1 MTLLSR
7 AGAGIMV
14 ISVALVGCAS
24 VKAKMNPDEAIAA
37 RQKLMKEQ
45 GAAMR
50 SISDKMKA
58 GQVQAV
64 VADAKILEDTSKKI
78 TALFPEGSVNPATS
92 RAKPEIWQKW
102 SEFEDNAK
110 KLNSQV
116 KMLEDTAKTG
126 NAEATGKMVADIGRA
141 TCGGCHN
148 SFRGPEIKK

>member
-7 AGAGIMV
+7 TVVVVVSLG
-14 ISVALVGCAS
+14 VAVAGCAS
-24 VKAKMNPDEAIAA
+24 MRAKMNPDEAIAA

-64 VADAKILEDTSKKI
+64 ESDAKTLEDTSKKI

-102 SEFEDNAK
+102 SEFEGNAK
-110 KLNSQV
+110 SLRTKAAQ
-116 KMLEDTAKTG
+116 LEETAKTG
-126 NAEATGKMVADIGRA
+126 NAQTTQTMVADLGKT
-141 TCGGCHN
+141 TCGACHTE
-148 SFRGPEIKK
+148 FRGPEIKK

>member
-7 AGAGIMV
+7 AGIV
-14 ISVALVGCAS
+14 VLSVAVIGCAS
-24 VKAKMNPDEAIAA
+24 MKAKMNPDEAIAE

-64 VADAKILEDTSKKI
+64 ATDAKTLEDTAKKI
-78 TALFPEGSVNPATS
+78 TVLFPEGSVNPATS

-102 SEFEDNAK
+102 PEFEGHAK
-110 KLNSQV
+110 KLETQA
-116 KMLEDTAKTG
+116 KLLADTAKTG
-126 NAEATGKMVADIGRA
+126 NADATGKMVADIGRG
-141 TCGGCHN
+141 TCGGCHTP
-148 SFRGPEIKK
+148 FRGPEIKK

>member
-7 AGAGIMV
+7 TVVVVVSLG
-14 ISVALVGCAS
+14 VAVAGCAS
-24 VKAKMNPDEAIAA
+24 MRAKMNPDEAIAA

-64 VADAKILEDTSKKI
+64 ESDAKTLEDTSKKI

-102 SEFEDNAK
+102 SEFEGYTK
-110 KLNSQV
+110 KLNTEA
-116 KMLEDTAKTG
+116 KTLADTAKTG
-126 NAEATGKMVADIGRA
+126 NAEATGKMVADIGRN
-141 TCGGCHN
+141 TCGGCHTA
-148 SFRGPEIKK
+148 FRGPEIKK